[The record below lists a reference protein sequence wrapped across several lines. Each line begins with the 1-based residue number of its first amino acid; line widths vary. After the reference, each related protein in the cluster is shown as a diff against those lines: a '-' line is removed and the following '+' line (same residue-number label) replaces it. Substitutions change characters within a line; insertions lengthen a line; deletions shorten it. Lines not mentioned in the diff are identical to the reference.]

1 MSPPEKGRRF
11 MPTLH
16 GTNLTN
22 VKEKNRALAL
32 RLISTGQSVSRANL
46 ARSMHLTKTTL
57 GNIVS
62 DLIAS
67 DIIKEYT
74 YSSSEADASLGRKP
88 IILDLSP
95 NSPLIMGMLI
105 KRNLLSGIL
114 ADLKGRIIAQKDCR
128 YDSLD
133 QNTLVETLLQLYEQL
148 RKGQSRRIV
157 AIGISSLGPVDTKAQ
172 KLTTPVDFWGI
183 HNLPLPEIIHQRTG
197 LPAYIIHDSSA
208 GALAEK
214 IYGSHTHSDNLLYL
228 HIMNGI
234 GAGYIFQGNVYDGDF
249 GQSGELGHTSIN
261 FAGPSCNC
269 GNRGCL
275 ELYANIDS
283 MNRHIQEMRN
293 IYKGP
298 TLMSKDQDSY
308 TWDDIITAASAMDF
322 LAMAALDEFCGYLA
336 YAVRNAIHLLDVSHI
351 IVGYDSPVETTV
363 VEDALTTKLNSGP
376 QSNTGHVIEIVK
388 SSFGGQAPLIGSI
401 AVVTDKIFNGE
412 LNILNV

>member
-1 MSPPEKGRRF
+1 

-22 VKEKNRALAL
+22 VKEKNRSLAL

-74 YSSSEADASLGRKP
+74 YSSSEADSSLGRKP

-114 ADLKGRIIAQKDCR
+114 ADLKGRIIDQKDFK
-128 YDSLD
+128 YDSMDKDTLIE
-133 QNTLVETLLQLYEQL
+133 TLVQLFEQL
-148 RKGQSRRIV
+148 RKGQSRKII
-157 AIGISSLGPVDTKAQ
+157 AIGISSIGPVDTKAQ
-172 KLTTPVDFWGI
+172 KLTTPVNFWGI
-183 HNLPLPEIIHQRTG
+183 QNLPLPEIIRERTG

-214 IYGSHTHSDNLLYL
+214 IYGSHTYSDNLLYL
-228 HIMNGI
+228 HIMNGV
-234 GAGYIFQGNVYDGDF
+234 GAGYIFQGNIYDGDF

-275 ELYANIDS
+275 ELYANIEN
-283 MNRHIQEMRN
+283 MNRHIQELRM

-298 TLMSKDQDSY
+298 TLLSGERDFYS
-308 TWDDIITAASAMDF
+308 WSDIITAASAMDF

-363 VEDALTTKLNSGP
+363 VEDTLTTKLNSGP
-376 QSNTGHVIEIVK
+376 QSNTGHIIEIVK

-412 LNILNV
+412 LNIVNS

>member
-1 MSPPEKGRRF
+1 ML
-11 MPTLH
+11 TLH

-22 VKEKNRALAL
+22 VKERNRALAL

-62 DLIAS
+62 DLIAN
-67 DIIKEYT
+67 DIIREYT
-74 YSSSEADASLGRKP
+74 HSSSEADSSLGRKP

-95 NSPLIMGMLI
+95 NSPLIAGMLI
-105 KRNLLSGIL
+105 KRGLLSVIL
-114 ADLKGRIIAQKDCR
+114 ADLKGRIITQEDYR

-133 QNTLVETLLQLYEQL
+133 TDTLIETLLKLLDKL
-148 RKGQSRRIV
+148 RKGQSRRV
-157 AIGISSLGPVDTKAQ
+157 AAIGISSVGPVDTKTQ
-172 KLTTPVDFWGI
+172 KLTIPANFWGI
-183 HNLPLPEIIHQRTG
+183 CDLAVPEILSQRTG

-214 IYGSHTHSDNLLYL
+214 IYGSQTRSNNLFYL

-234 GAGYIFQGNVYDGDF
+234 GAGYIFQGNIYDGDF
-249 GQSGELGHTSIN
+249 GQTGELGHTSIN
-261 FAGPSCNC
+261 FAGPPCSC

-275 ELYANIDS
+275 DLYANVEN
-283 MNRHIQEMRN
+283 MNRHIRELRN

-298 TLMSKDQDSY
+298 TLLAPNQDSY
-308 TWDDIITAASAMDF
+308 SWGDIIAAASAMDF

-336 YAVRNAIHLLDVSHI
+336 YGVRNAIHLLDIYHI
-351 IVGYDSPVETTV
+351 IVGYDSPVESTV
-363 VEDALTTKLNSGP
+363 VEDTLATKLNSGLMP
-376 QSNTGHVIEIVK
+376 NTRHAVEIVK

-412 LNILNV
+412 LTLF

>member
-1 MSPPEKGRRF
+1 
-11 MPTLH
+11 
-16 GTNLTN
+16 
-22 VKEKNRALAL
+22 
-32 RLISTGQSVSRANL
+32 
-46 ARSMHLTKTTL
+46 MHLTKTTL

-412 LNILNV
+412 LNIFSA

>member
-1 MSPPEKGRRF
+1 

-74 YSSSEADASLGRKP
+74 YSSSEADSSLGRKP

-114 ADLKGRIIAQKDCR
+114 ADLKGCIIDQKDFK
-128 YDSLD
+128 YDSMDKDTLIE
-133 QNTLVETLLQLYEQL
+133 TLVQLFEQL
-148 RKGQSRRIV
+148 RKGQSRKII
-157 AIGISSLGPVDTKAQ
+157 AIGISSIGPVDTKAQ
-172 KLTTPVDFWGI
+172 KLTTPVNFWGI
-183 HNLPLPEIIHQRTG
+183 QNLPLPEIIRERTG

-214 IYGSHTHSDNLLYL
+214 IYGSHTYSDNLLYL
-228 HIMNGI
+228 HIMNGV
-234 GAGYIFQGNVYDGDF
+234 GAGYIFQGNIYDGDF

-275 ELYANIDS
+275 ELYANIEN
-283 MNRHIQEMRN
+283 MNRHIQELRM

-298 TLMSKDQDSY
+298 TLLSGERDFYS
-308 TWDDIITAASAMDF
+308 WSDIITAASAMDF

-363 VEDALTTKLNSGP
+363 VEDTLTTKLNSGP
-376 QSNTGHVIEIVK
+376 QSNTGHIIEIVK

-412 LNILNV
+412 LNIVNS

>member
-1 MSPPEKGRRF
+1 

-57 GNIVS
+57 GNIVF
-62 DLIAS
+62 DLIAN

-74 YSSSEADASLGRKP
+74 YSASETDSSLGRKP

-114 ADLKGRIIAQKDCR
+114 ADLKGRIIAQKDFR
-128 YDSLD
+128 YDSID
-133 QNTLVETLLQLYEQL
+133 QDTLIETLCQLFEQL
-148 RKGQSRRIV
+148 RKGQTRKIV
-157 AIGISSLGPVDTKAQ
+157 AIGISSIGPVDTKAQ
-172 KLTTPVDFWGI
+172 KLTTPANFWGI
-183 HNLPLPEIIHQRTG
+183 RDLPLPEIIRERTG

-214 IYGSHTHSDNLLYL
+214 IYGAHIHSDNLLYL
-228 HIMNGI
+228 HIMNGV
-234 GAGYIFQGNVYDGDF
+234 GAGYIFQENIYDGDF

-261 FAGPSCNC
+261 FAGPSCSC

-275 ELYANIDS
+275 ELYANVEN
-283 MNRHIQEMRN
+283 MNRHIQELRV

-298 TLMSKDQDSY
+298 TLLSKEQDFYS
-308 TWDDIITAASAMDF
+308 WSDIITAAAAMDF

-336 YAVRNAIHLLDVSHI
+336 YAVRNAIHLLDISHI
-351 IVGYDSPVETTV
+351 VVGYDSPVETTV
-363 VEDALTTKLNSGP
+363 VEDTLATKLNSGP
-376 QSNTGHVIEIVK
+376 QSNTGHIIEIVR

-412 LNILNV
+412 LNIVNS

>member
-1 MSPPEKGRRF
+1 MSPPEKGRTS

-62 DLIAS
+62 DLIAN
-67 DIIKEYT
+67 DVIREYT
-74 YSSSEADASLGRKP
+74 YSSTEADSSLGRKP

-114 ADLKGRIIAQKDCR
+114 ADLKGRIIAQRDCR

-133 QNTLVETLLQLYEQL
+133 QDTLIETLVQLYTQL
-148 RKGQSRRIV
+148 RKGQNRKIV
-157 AIGISSLGPVDTKAQ
+157 AIGISTLGPVDTKAQ

-183 HNLPLPEIIHQRTG
+183 HNLALSDIIRERTG
-197 LPAYIIHDSSA
+197 LPTYIIHDSNA

-214 IYGSHTHSDNLLYL
+214 IYGFHAHSDNLLYL

-275 ELYANIDS
+275 ELYANIEN
-283 MNRHIQEMRN
+283 MNRHIKELRA

-298 TLMSKDQDSY
+298 TLLPKDQEFYS
-308 TWDDIITAASAMDF
+308 WSDIITAAAAMDF
-322 LAMAALDEFCGYLA
+322 LAMAALDEFCGYLS
-336 YAVRNAIHLLDVSHI
+336 YAVRNTIHLLDVSHI
-351 IVGYDSPVETTV
+351 ILGYDSPVETTV
-363 VEDALTTKLNSGP
+363 VEDTLTTKLNSGP
-376 QSNTGHVIEIVK
+376 MSNTGHVIEIVK

-401 AVVTDKIFNGE
+401 ALVTDKIFNGE
-412 LNILNV
+412 LNIFEF

>member
-1 MSPPEKGRRF
+1 

-32 RLISTGQSVSRANL
+32 RLISTGKSVSRANL

-74 YSSSEADASLGRKP
+74 YSATQADSSLGRKP

-105 KRNLLSGIL
+105 KRNLLSAIL
-114 ADLKGRIIAQKDCR
+114 ADLKGRIVAQRDCR

-133 QNTLVETLLQLYEQL
+133 KDILIQTLLRLYEDL
-148 RKGQSRRIV
+148 RKGQKRRIV
-157 AIGISSLGPVDTKAQ
+157 AIGISSVGPVDTKMQ
-172 KLTTPVDFWGI
+172 RLTTPANFWGI
-183 HNLPLPEIIHQRTG
+183 HDLPIPEIIQKHTG
-197 LPAYIIHDSSA
+197 LPTYIIHDSSA

-214 IYGSHTHSDNLLYL
+214 IYGTRTHSDNLLYL

-249 GQSGELGHTSIN
+249 GQSGVLGHTSIN
-261 FAGPSCNC
+261 FAGPPCSC

-275 ELYANIDS
+275 ELYANVS
-283 MNRHIQEMRN
+283 NMNQHIQELRN

-298 TLMSKDQDSY
+298 TLMSPEQNSY
-308 TWDDIITAASAMDF
+308 SWKDIISAAAAMDF

-336 YAVRNAIHLLDVSHI
+336 YAVRNAIHLLDISHI

-363 VEDALTTKLNSGP
+363 VEDTLATKLNSGP
-376 QSNTGHVIEIVK
+376 TSNAGHPVEIVK
-388 SSFGGQAPLIGSI
+388 STFGGQAPLIGSI

-412 LNILNV
+412 IALL

>member
-1 MSPPEKGRRF
+1 

-62 DLIAS
+62 DLIAN

-74 YSSSEADASLGRKP
+74 YSSSEADSSLGRKP

-95 NSPLIMGMLI
+95 NSPLIAGMLI
-105 KRNLLSGIL
+105 KRGLLSVIL
-114 ADLKGRIIAQKDCR
+114 ADLKGHIVSQENHR

-133 QNTLVETLLQLYEQL
+133 SDTLIQILMQLYEKL
-148 RKGQSRRIV
+148 RKKQSRRIA
-157 AIGISSLGPVDTKAQ
+157 AIGISSLGPVDTKNQ
-172 KLTTPVDFWGI
+172 KLTTPANFWGI
-183 HNLPLPEIIHQRTG
+183 HDLALPEILSERTG

-214 IYGSHTHSDNLLYL
+214 IYGCQTQSDNLLYL

-234 GAGYIFQGNVYDGDF
+234 GAGYIFHGNIYDGDF
-249 GQSGELGHTSIN
+249 GQSGELGHTSIS
-261 FAGPSCNC
+261 FAGPPCNC

-275 ELYANIDS
+275 ELYANVDS
-283 MNRHIQEMRN
+283 MNRHIRELRN
-293 IYKGP
+293 IYKGS
-298 TLMSKDQDSY
+298 TLLSPNQDSY
-308 TWDDIITAASAMDF
+308 SWSDIIHAASSMDF

-336 YAVRNAIHLLDVSHI
+336 YAVRNAIHLLDICHI
-351 IVGYDSPVETTV
+351 IVGYDSPAETTV
-363 VEDALTTKLNSGP
+363 VEDTLATKLNNGLMT
-376 QSNTGHVIEIVK
+376 NTRHSIEIVK

-412 LNILNV
+412 LNLF

>member
-1 MSPPEKGRRF
+1 

-74 YSSSEADASLGRKP
+74 YSSSEADSSLGRKP

-114 ADLKGRIIAQKDCR
+114 ADLKGRIIDQKDFK
-128 YDSLD
+128 YDSMDKDTLIE
-133 QNTLVETLLQLYEQL
+133 TLVQLFEQL
-148 RKGQSRRIV
+148 RKGQSRKII
-157 AIGISSLGPVDTKAQ
+157 AIGISSIGPVDTKAQ
-172 KLTTPVDFWGI
+172 KLTTPVNFWGI
-183 HNLPLPEIIHQRTG
+183 QNLPLPEIIRERTG

-214 IYGSHTHSDNLLYL
+214 IYGSHTYSDNLLYL
-228 HIMNGI
+228 HIMNGV
-234 GAGYIFQGNVYDGDF
+234 GAGYIFQGNIYDGDF

-269 GNRGCL
+269 GNRECL
-275 ELYANIDS
+275 ELYANIEN
-283 MNRHIQEMRN
+283 MNRHIQELRM

-298 TLMSKDQDSY
+298 TLLSGERDFYS
-308 TWDDIITAASAMDF
+308 WSDIITAASAMDF
-322 LAMAALDEFCGYLA
+322 LAMAALGEFCGYLA

-363 VEDALTTKLNSGP
+363 VEDTLTTKLNSGP
-376 QSNTGHVIEIVK
+376 QSNTGHIIEIVK

-412 LNILNV
+412 LNIVNS

>member
-1 MSPPEKGRRF
+1 
-11 MPTLH
+11 
-16 GTNLTN
+16 
-22 VKEKNRALAL
+22 
-32 RLISTGQSVSRANL
+32 
-46 ARSMHLTKTTL
+46 MHLTKTTL

-336 YAVRNAIHLLDVSHI
+336 YGVRNAIHLLDICHI
-351 IVGYDSPVETTV
+351 IVGYDSPVESTV
-363 VEDALTTKLNSGP
+363 VEDTLATKLNSGLMP
-376 QSNTGHVIEIVK
+376 NTRHAVEIVK

-412 LNILNV
+412 LTLF

>member
-1 MSPPEKGRRF
+1 

-74 YSSSEADASLGRKP
+74 YSSSEADSSLGRKP

-114 ADLKGRIIAQKDCR
+114 ADLKGRIIDQKDFK
-128 YDSLD
+128 YDSMDKDTLIE
-133 QNTLVETLLQLYEQL
+133 TLVQLFEQL
-148 RKGQSRRIV
+148 RKGQSRKII
-157 AIGISSLGPVDTKAQ
+157 AIGISSIGPVDTKAQ
-172 KLTTPVDFWGI
+172 KLTTPVNFWGI
-183 HNLPLPEIIHQRTG
+183 QNLPLPEIIRERTG

-214 IYGSHTHSDNLLYL
+214 IYGSHTYSDNLLYL
-228 HIMNGI
+228 HIMNGV
-234 GAGYIFQGNVYDGDF
+234 GAGYIFQGNIYDGDF

-275 ELYANIDS
+275 ELYANIEN
-283 MNRHIQEMRN
+283 MNRHIQELRM

-298 TLMSKDQDSY
+298 TLLSGERDFYS
-308 TWDDIITAASAMDF
+308 WSDIITAASAMDF

-363 VEDALTTKLNSGP
+363 VEDTLTTKLNSGP
-376 QSNTGHVIEIVK
+376 QSNTGHIIEIVK

-412 LNILNV
+412 LNIVNS

>member
-1 MSPPEKGRRF
+1 

-74 YSSSEADASLGRKP
+74 YSSSEADSSLGRKP

-114 ADLKGRIIAQKDCR
+114 ADLKGRIIDQKDFK
-128 YDSLD
+128 YDSMDKDTLIE
-133 QNTLVETLLQLYEQL
+133 TLVQLFEQL
-148 RKGQSRRIV
+148 RKGQSRKII
-157 AIGISSLGPVDTKAQ
+157 AIGISSIGPVDTKAQ
-172 KLTTPVDFWGI
+172 KLTTPVNFWGI
-183 HNLPLPEIIHQRTG
+183 QNLPLPEIIRERTG

-214 IYGSHTHSDNLLYL
+214 IYGSHTYSDNLLYL
-228 HIMNGI
+228 HIMNGV
-234 GAGYIFQGNVYDGDF
+234 GAGYIFQGNIYDGDF

-275 ELYANIDS
+275 ELYANIEN
-283 MNRHIQEMRN
+283 MNRHIQELRM

-298 TLMSKDQDSY
+298 TLLSGERDFYS
-308 TWDDIITAASAMDF
+308 WSDIITAASAMDF

-351 IVGYDSPVETTV
+351 IVGYDSPMETTV
-363 VEDALTTKLNSGP
+363 VEDTLTTKLNSGP
-376 QSNTGHVIEIVK
+376 QSNTGHIIEIVK

-412 LNILNV
+412 LNIVNS

>member
-1 MSPPEKGRRF
+1 

-74 YSSSEADASLGRKP
+74 YSSSEADSSLGRKP

-95 NSPLIMGMLI
+95 DSPLIMGMLI

-114 ADLKGRIIAQKDCR
+114 ADLKGRIIDQKDFK
-128 YDSLD
+128 YDSMDKDTLIE
-133 QNTLVETLLQLYEQL
+133 TLVQLFEQL
-148 RKGQSRRIV
+148 RKGQSRKII
-157 AIGISSLGPVDTKAQ
+157 AIGISSIGPVDTKAQ
-172 KLTTPVDFWGI
+172 KLTTPVNFWGI
-183 HNLPLPEIIHQRTG
+183 QNLPLPEIIRERTG

-214 IYGSHTHSDNLLYL
+214 IYGSHTYSDNLLYL
-228 HIMNGI
+228 HIMNGV
-234 GAGYIFQGNVYDGDF
+234 GAGYIFQGNIYDGDF

-275 ELYANIDS
+275 ELYANIEN
-283 MNRHIQEMRN
+283 MNRHIQELRM

-298 TLMSKDQDSY
+298 TLLSGERDFYS
-308 TWDDIITAASAMDF
+308 WSDIITAASAMDF

-363 VEDALTTKLNSGP
+363 VEDTLTTKLNSGP
-376 QSNTGHVIEIVK
+376 QSNTGHIIEIVK

-412 LNILNV
+412 LNIVNS

>member
-1 MSPPEKGRRF
+1 

-74 YSSSEADASLGRKP
+74 YSSSEADSSLGRKP

-114 ADLKGRIIAQKDCR
+114 ADLKGRIIDQKDFK
-128 YDSLD
+128 YDSMDKDTLIE
-133 QNTLVETLLQLYEQL
+133 TLVQLFEQL
-148 RKGQSRRIV
+148 RKGQSRKII
-157 AIGISSLGPVDTKAQ
+157 AIGISSIGPVDTKAQ
-172 KLTTPVDFWGI
+172 KLTTPVNFWGI
-183 HNLPLPEIIHQRTG
+183 QNLPLPEIIRERTG

-214 IYGSHTHSDNLLYL
+214 IYGSHTYSDNLLYL
-228 HIMNGI
+228 HIMNGV
-234 GAGYIFQGNVYDGDF
+234 GAGYIFQGNIYDGDF

-275 ELYANIDS
+275 ELYANIEN
-283 MNRHIQEMRN
+283 MNRHIQELRM

-298 TLMSKDQDSY
+298 TLLSGERDFYS
-308 TWDDIITAASAMDF
+308 WSDIITAASAMDF

-336 YAVRNAIHLLDVSHI
+336 YAVRNAIHLLDISHI

-363 VEDALTTKLNSGP
+363 VEDTLTTKLNSGP
-376 QSNTGHVIEIVK
+376 QSNTGHIIEIVK

-401 AVVTDKIFNGE
+401 AVVTDKIFNEE
-412 LNILNV
+412 LNIVNS

>member
-1 MSPPEKGRRF
+1 
-11 MPTLH
+11 MPILH

-62 DLIAS
+62 DLIAN

-74 YSSSEADASLGRKP
+74 YSSSETDSSLGRKP

-95 NSPLIMGMLI
+95 NSPLIVGMLI
-105 KRNLLSGIL
+105 KRGLLSTVL
-114 ADLKGRIIAQKDCR
+114 ADLKGRIVAQKDCR
-128 YDSLD
+128 FDSLD
-133 QNTLVETLLQLYEQL
+133 ADTLVQTLLQLYEQL
-148 RKGQSRRIV
+148 RKGQNRRIS
-157 AIGISSLGPVDTKAQ
+157 AIGISSLGPVDTRTQ
-172 KLTTPVDFWGI
+172 KLTTPANFWGI
-183 HNLPLPEIIHQRTG
+183 HDLALPEILHERTG

-214 IYGSHTHSDNLLYL
+214 IYGTHTHSDNLLYL
-228 HIMNGI
+228 HVMNGI
-234 GAGYIFQGNVYDGDF
+234 GAGYIFQGNIYDGDF

-261 FAGPSCNC
+261 FAGPPCSC
-269 GNRGCL
+269 GNCGCL
-275 ELYANIDS
+275 ELYANIEN
-283 MNRHIQEMRN
+283 MNRHIRELRH

-298 TLMSKDQDSY
+298 TLMSRDKDSFS
-308 TWDDIITAASAMDF
+308 WSDIITAASAMDF

-336 YAVRNAIHLLDVSHI
+336 YAVRNAIHLLDISHI
-351 IVGYDSPVETTV
+351 IVGYDSPVETAV
-363 VEDALTTKLNSGP
+363 LEDTLATKLNSGP
-376 QSNTGHVIEIVK
+376 MSNTGHTIEIVK

-412 LNILNV
+412 LNLF

>member
-1 MSPPEKGRRF
+1 

-62 DLIAS
+62 DLIAT

-74 YSSSEADASLGRKP
+74 YSASEADSSLGRKP

-114 ADLKGRIIAQKDCR
+114 ADLKGRIVAQKDFR
-128 YDSLD
+128 YDSID
-133 QNTLVETLLQLYEQL
+133 QDTLIETLVQLFEQL
-148 RKGQSRRIV
+148 RKGQSRKIV
-157 AIGISSLGPVDTKAQ
+157 AIGISSIGPVDTRAQ
-172 KLTTPVDFWGI
+172 MLTTPANFWGI
-183 HNLPLPEIIHQRTG
+183 RDLPLPEIIRERTG

-214 IYGSHTHSDNLLYL
+214 IYGAHIHSDNLLYL
-228 HIMNGI
+228 HIMNGV
-234 GAGYIFQGNVYDGDF
+234 GAGYIFQENIYDGDF

-261 FAGPSCNC
+261 FAGPSCSC

-275 ELYANIDS
+275 ELYANVEN
-283 MNRHIQEMRN
+283 MNRHIQELRA

-298 TLMSKDQDSY
+298 TLLSKEQDFYS
-308 TWDDIITAASAMDF
+308 WIDIITAASAMDF

-336 YAVRNAIHLLDVSHI
+336 YAVRNAIHLLDISHI
-351 IVGYDSPVETTV
+351 VVGYDSPVETTV
-363 VEDALTTKLNSGP
+363 VEDTLATKLNSGP
-376 QSNTGHVIEIVK
+376 QSNTGHIIEIVK

-412 LNILNV
+412 LNIVNS

>member
-62 DLIAS
+62 DLIAN

-95 NSPLIMGMLI
+95 NSPLILGLLI

-114 ADLKGRIIAQKDCR
+114 ADLKGRIIAQKDYR

-133 QNTLVETLLQLYEQL
+133 QDTLIETLMQLYEQL
-148 RKGQSRRIV
+148 RKEQSRRIV

-172 KLTTPVDFWGI
+172 KITTPTDFWGI
-183 HNLPLPEIIHQRTG
+183 KNLPLPEIIQERTG
-197 LPAYIIHDSSA
+197 LPAY
-208 GALAEK
+208 
-214 IYGSHTHSDNLLYL
+214 
-228 HIMNGI
+228 
-234 GAGYIFQGNVYDGDF
+234 YDGDF

-275 ELYANIDS
+275 ELYANIDN
-283 MNRHIQEMRN
+283 MNRHIQELRD

-298 TLMSKDQDSY
+298 TLLAKEQEFY
-308 TWDDIITAASAMDF
+308 TWSDIITAASAMDF

-363 VEDALTTKLNSGP
+363 VEDTLTTKLNSGP

-412 LNILNV
+412 LNIFNN

>member
-1 MSPPEKGRRF
+1 MSPPEKGRRD
-11 MPTLH
+11 MPSLH

-62 DLIAS
+62 DLIAN

-74 YSSSEADASLGRKP
+74 YSSSEADSSLGRKP

-114 ADLKGRIIAQKDCR
+114 ADLKGRIIAQRDCK

-133 QNTLVETLLQLYEQL
+133 QETLIETLVQLYEQL
-148 RKGQSRRIV
+148 RKGQSREIV
-157 AIGISSLGPVDTKAQ
+157 AIGISSLGPVDTNAQ
-172 KLTTPVDFWGI
+172 KLTTPANFWGI
-183 HNLPLPEIIHQRTG
+183 HNLALSEIIHERTG
-197 LPAYIIHDSSA
+197 LPAYLIHDSSA

-214 IYGSHTHSDNLLYL
+214 IYGTHTHSDNLLYL

-234 GAGYIFQGNVYDGDF
+234 GAGYIFHGNIYDGDF

-275 ELYANIDS
+275 ELYANVEN
-283 MNRHIQEMRN
+283 MNRHIQELRA

-298 TLMSKDQDSY
+298 TLLPKGQESY
-308 TWDDIITAASAMDF
+308 SWDDIITAAAAMDF
-322 LAMAALDEFCGYLA
+322 LAMAALDEFCGYLS

-351 IVGYDSPVETTV
+351 IVGYDTLVETTV
-363 VEDALTTKLNSGP
+363 VEDTLTTKLNSGP
-376 QSNTGHVIEIVK
+376 QSNTGHVIDIVR

-401 AVVTDKIFNGE
+401 AVVTDKIFSGE
-412 LNILNV
+412 LNIFKS

>member
-1 MSPPEKGRRF
+1 

-74 YSSSEADASLGRKP
+74 YSSSEADSSLGRKP

-114 ADLKGRIIAQKDCR
+114 ADLKGRIIDQKDFK
-128 YDSLD
+128 YDSMDKDTLIE
-133 QNTLVETLLQLYEQL
+133 TLVQLFEQL
-148 RKGQSRRIV
+148 RKGQSRKII
-157 AIGISSLGPVDTKAQ
+157 AIGISSIGPVDTKAQ
-172 KLTTPVDFWGI
+172 KLTTPVNFWGI
-183 HNLPLPEIIHQRTG
+183 QNLPLPEIIRERTG

-214 IYGSHTHSDNLLYL
+214 IYVSHTYSDNLLYL
-228 HIMNGI
+228 HIMNGV
-234 GAGYIFQGNVYDGDF
+234 GAGYIFQGNIYDGDF

-275 ELYANIDS
+275 ELYANIEN
-283 MNRHIQEMRN
+283 MNRHIQELRM

-298 TLMSKDQDSY
+298 TLLSGERDFYS
-308 TWDDIITAASAMDF
+308 WSDIITAASAMDF

-363 VEDALTTKLNSGP
+363 VEDTLTTKLNSGP
-376 QSNTGHVIEIVK
+376 QSNTGHIIEIVK

-412 LNILNV
+412 LNIVNS

>member
-1 MSPPEKGRRF
+1 
-11 MPTLH
+11 
-16 GTNLTN
+16 
-22 VKEKNRALAL
+22 
-32 RLISTGQSVSRANL
+32 
-46 ARSMHLTKTTL
+46 MHLTKTTL

-67 DIIKEYT
+67 DIIKAYT
-74 YSSSEADASLGRKP
+74 YSSSEADSSLGRKP

-114 ADLKGRIIAQKDCR
+114 ADLKGRIIDQKDFK
-128 YDSLD
+128 YDSMDKDTLIE
-133 QNTLVETLLQLYEQL
+133 TLVQLFEQL
-148 RKGQSRRIV
+148 RKGQSRKII
-157 AIGISSLGPVDTKAQ
+157 AIGISSIGPVDTKAQ
-172 KLTTPVDFWGI
+172 KLTTPVNFWGI
-183 HNLPLPEIIHQRTG
+183 QNLPLPEIIRERTG

-214 IYGSHTHSDNLLYL
+214 IYGSHTYSDNLLYL
-228 HIMNGI
+228 HIMNGV
-234 GAGYIFQGNVYDGDF
+234 GAGYIFQGNIYDGDF

-275 ELYANIDS
+275 ELYANIEN
-283 MNRHIQEMRN
+283 MNRHIQELRM

-298 TLMSKDQDSY
+298 TLLSGERDFYS
-308 TWDDIITAASAMDF
+308 WSDIITAASAMDF

-336 YAVRNAIHLLDVSHI
+336 YAVRNAIHLLDISHI

-363 VEDALTTKLNSGP
+363 VEDTLTTKLNSGP
-376 QSNTGHVIEIVK
+376 QSNTGHIIEIVK

-412 LNILNV
+412 LNIVNS

>member
-1 MSPPEKGRRF
+1 
-11 MPTLH
+11 MPVPH

-32 RLISTGQSVSRANL
+32 RLISTGQSVSRAHL

-62 DLIAS
+62 DLIAG
-67 DIIKEYT
+67 DIIREYA
-74 YSSSEADASLGRKP
+74 SSSAETDSSLGRKP

-95 NSPLIMGMLI
+95 NSPVIMGMLI
-105 KRNLLSGIL
+105 KRNLFSAIL
-114 ADLKGRIIAQKDCR
+114 ADLKGRIIVQKDFE
-128 YDSLD
+128 YDSMDEDILI
-133 QNTLVETLLQLYEQL
+133 QNLLRMYEDL
-148 RKGQSRRIV
+148 RKGQKRRIV
-157 AIGISSLGPVDTKAQ
+157 AIGISALGPVDTQ
-172 KLTTPVDFWGI
+172 IQQMTTPTNFWGI
-183 HNLPLPEIIHQRTG
+183 HHLSLPAIIQKHTG

-214 IYGSHTHSDNLLYL
+214 IYGSQTAFLDNLLYL

-234 GAGYIFQGNVYDGDF
+234 GAGYIFQGNIYAGDF
-249 GQSGELGHTSIN
+249 GQGGELGHTSIN
-261 FAGPSCNC
+261 FAGPPCSC

-275 ELYANIDS
+275 ELYANIEN
-283 MNRHIQEMRN
+283 MNHRIRELRN

-298 TLMSKDQDSY
+298 TLMSKNQEFYS
-308 TWDDIITAASAMDF
+308 WSDIITAASAMDF

-336 YAVRNAIHLLDVSHI
+336 YAVRNAIHLLDISHI

-363 VEDALTTKLNSGP
+363 VEDTLATKLNSGP
-376 QSNTGHVIEIVK
+376 SANTGHMIQITK

-401 AVVTDKIFNGE
+401 AVVADKIFSGE
-412 LNILNV
+412 LNIL